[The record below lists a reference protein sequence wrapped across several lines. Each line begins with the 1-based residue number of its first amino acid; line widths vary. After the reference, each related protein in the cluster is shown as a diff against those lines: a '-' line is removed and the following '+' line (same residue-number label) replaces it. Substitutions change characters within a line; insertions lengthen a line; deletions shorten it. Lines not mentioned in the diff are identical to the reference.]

1 VLIYFRGHIIVK
13 DMKKLMLGVII
24 LLAIILVI
32 GISWGKLFKRGYIQ
46 DEFGQELAKREQR
59 IEQLEDSIR
68 KMQLKLDVYDQ
79 AVKWFR
85 NADSEELQRGIEQI
99 RSVPKDVPLP

>member
-1 VLIYFRGHIIVK
+1 MLVVIVLMAV
-13 DMKKLMLGVII
+13 
-24 LLAIILVI
+24 ALVL
-32 GISWGKLFKRGYIQ
+32 GISWGKLFKRGYTQ
-46 DEFGQELAKREQR
+46 DECGIELAKRDQR

-68 KMQLKLDVYDQ
+68 IMRAKLEMYDK

-85 NADSEELQRGIEQI
+85 NADEEELKKGIEQI

>member
-1 VLIYFRGHIIVK
+1 MMAIVLV
-13 DMKKLMLGVII
+13 LGM
-24 LLAIILVI
+24 
-32 GISWGKLFKRGYIQ
+32 SWGKLFKRGYTQ
-46 DEFGQELAKREQR
+46 DEYGVELAMRDQK

-68 KMQLKLDVYDQ
+68 IMRTKLEVYEQ

-85 NADSEELQRGIEQI
+85 NADADELQRGIDQI

>member
-1 VLIYFRGHIIVK
+1 MLGIIIV
-13 DMKKLMLGVII
+13 MS
-24 LLAIILVI
+24 LLLVL
-32 GISWGKLFKRGYIQ
+32 GISWGKLFKQGYTQ
-46 DEFGQELAKREQR
+46 DEYGTELAKRDKR
-59 IEQLEDSIR
+59 IEELEDSIR
-68 KMQLKLDVYDQ
+68 KMQLKLGVYDE